1 MKHKSMRNKVVKPFF
16 AVGLMLSTA
25 FAFNACDDEL
35 PEGQPSWL
43 GNSIY
48 ERLTE
53 EGNYKTTL
61 QLIDDLN
68 QTEVLSHTGSKTL
81 FVANDDAFAEWFKN
95 NKWGVRNYGQLS
107 LAQKKLLLNSSMIN
121 NAYLIE
127 LMSNVSGNPPEAGQC
142 MRRSTAVT
150 IYDSVYVIKPEEM
163 PKTSYWD
170 RYRSKKNGIVLFKDN
185 TSSPMIHFLPA
196 FMQRN
201 KITDEDLNI
210 MTNGEAQSASEA
222 WINGKKVIERDITC
236 KNGYIHKVEGVVESA
251 QNMAEIIRN
260 TPEMKMWSDLLD
272 RFCAPYF
279 DKTVSDE
286 YNRLYNT
293 EDSAFVLRYFSKAG
307 YNRSAQLNDPDGMK
321 VPATLTF
328 DPGWN
333 QYMYSN
339 TMGRDMH
346 YDAGMM
352 IVPTNEALQYW
363 WEHDGKVLQDE
374 YGSWEDIP
382 LLTLSKLIN
391 VNMIE
396 TMTDKGVVSK
406 FDNIVD
412 DAKLPL
418 GIKKDHIVKSYMGS
432 NGLVYLVNRVFPPR
446 EYSSV
451 TFPALAHQASFSS
464 IYWAIDNLEFT
475 PYLNSMDSYYSLILP
490 TDSAMRYYVDPAHY
504 GEAQQ
509 RVYSFYFDKEDNT
522 LKADLYNCTVGED
535 GKVTLG
541 NRILAEMP
549 SNLMNDRL
557 EDMMNQMIIVGD
569 VEDGFEYYKTKA
581 GNFVR
586 VENAGKA
593 GQMTFMGAWQDDYNR
608 PLAVDTIY
616 DMSMTGNGKAYMVSE
631 QMPLGSTKSVYMTLS
646 ENPEFSEF
654 LQLLMGGD
662 EEKPEENLMTKKL
675 GKTNY
680 YCVNQDDNY
689 NMSLFDNYNYTV
701 YVPSNASIR
710 ELIDKGI
717 LPTWEDYAEYD
728 AIYKGDGTEA
738 EKAYAL
744 KAKNFIKDRITDF
757 VRYHVQDHS
766 VAVNGAPDKDE
777 VGNYLFTNK
786 YETMKINPEN
796 KRFYSLEVNQQTN
809 AITVTDVMGN
819 TRNVNTSAKGLY
831 NNLCRDIWLET
842 SGRYE
847 IIYTSSDAVVH
858 LIDGPLFYN
867 SNWQLTWEEALKLEG
882 E

>member
-1 MKHKSMRNKVVKPFF
+1 MKHKSMRNKVIRPFF
-16 AVGLMLSTA
+16 AVGLMLSAA
-25 FAFNACDDEL
+25 FALNACDDDL

-53 EGNYKTTL
+53 EGNYQTTL
-61 QLIDDLN
+61 KLIDDLG

-81 FVANDDAFAEWFKN
+81 FVATDDAFTEWFAN
-95 NKWGVRNYGQLS
+95 NKWGVRSYDQLS

-127 LMSNVSGNPPEAGQC
+127 LMSNVSGNPPEAGLC

-163 PKTSYWD
+163 PQTPYWD
-170 RYRSKKNGIVLFKDN
+170 RHRGKKNGIVLFKDD
-185 TSSPMIHFLPA
+185 SSAPMIHFLPA

-201 KITDEDLNI
+201 KITDDDLNLI
-210 MTNGEAQSASEA
+210 TNGEAQSASEA
-222 WINGKKVIERDITC
+222 WINGKRVTERDITC
-236 KNGYIHKVEGVVESA
+236 KNGYIHKVDGVIESA
-251 QNMAEIIRN
+251 QNMAEIIRT
-260 TPEMKMWSDLLD
+260 TPEMSRWSQLLD
-272 RFCAPYF
+272 RFCAPYYNRAI
-279 DKTVSDE
+279 SEE
-286 YNRLYNT
+286 YNRLYNN
-293 EDSAFVLRYFSKAG
+293 EDSVFILRYFSKAG
-307 YNRSAQLNDPDGMK
+307 YNRTITQNDPDGIK

-333 QYMYSN
+333 HYMYSN
-339 TMGRDMH
+339 TMQRDMH
-346 YDAGMM
+346 YDAGAML
-352 IVPTNEALQYW
+352 VPTNEALDYW

-374 YGSWEDIP
+374 YGSWQDIP

-396 TMTDKGVVSK
+396 TMTDKGVASK
-406 FDNIVD
+406 FDNVVD

-418 GIKKDHIVKSYMGS
+418 GIKKEHIVKSFMGS

-451 TFPALAHQASFSS
+451 TFPALAHQRTFST

-475 PYLNSMDSYYSLILP
+475 PYLNSMDSYYSLVLP
-490 TDSAMRYYVDPAHY
+490 SNNAMMYYVDPAHY

-509 RVYSFYFDKEDNT
+509 RVYSFYYDTEDNT
-522 LKADLYNCTVGED
+522 VKADLYNCTISED
-535 GKVTLG
+535 GTVELG
-541 NRILAEMP
+541 SRVLANVP

-557 EDMMNQMIIVGD
+557 EDMMNQMIIVGN

-586 VENAGKA
+586 VENPGIE
-593 GQMTFMGAWQDDYNR
+593 GQMKMYGAWQDDYGTS
-608 PLAVDTIY
+608 LQVDTIY
-616 DMSMTGNGKAYMVSE
+616 DMSMTGNGKAYMVDK
-631 QMPLGSTKSVYMTLS
+631 QMPLGSTKSVYMTLN

-654 LQLLMGGD
+654 LRLLMGGD
-662 EEKPEENLMTKKL
+662 ENAPEDNLMMKKL

-680 YCVNQDDNY
+680 YCVNQDANY
-689 NMSLFDNYNYTV
+689 NFSLLDNYNYTV

-710 ELIDKGI
+710 KLIEDDV
-717 LPTWEDYAEYD
+717 LPTWDDFAMYD
-728 AIYKGDGTEA
+728 SIYKSDATEA

-744 KAKNFIKDRITDF
+744 KAKNFIKDRIADF

-777 VGNYLFTNK
+777 SGNYMYTNN

-796 KRFYSLEVNQQTN
+796 KRFYSLEINLQAN
-809 AITVTDVMGN
+809 GLTVTDVLGN
-819 TRNVNTSAKGLY
+819 KRNVNTSADSLY

-867 SNWQLTWEEALKLEG
+867 SNQQLKWEDALKLEG